1 MNEIDAARI
10 YKVLQKKL
18 ELPYSHKRATVFYFF
33 LYENRTKYNRLK
45 QKYLKNF

>member
-33 LYENRTKYNRLK
+33 YMKTERSTIG
-45 QKYLKNF
+45 